1 MTGAA
6 VLVILAALVLL
17 SALFSGFETGFFS
30 SNQIRVRY
38 LAENEGQER
47 ARRMMAHYERPGRL
61 ISTLLV
67 GNNLVLV
74 LATLLLTAVLGETG
88 ATLVA
93 TPLFILFGEVLPK
106 SVFRT
111 HPTRLSLALMPAM
124 RFFELVLLPAALP
137 VAWCSDR
144 LMRLVAGG
152 GGGALKPFAT
162 VDEMRSLV
170 DEGMDAGSIEPEEQ
184 EMIHSVMDLQTR
196 HAKDVMVPRI
206 DVTAVPETVT
216 RHALLAVLT
225 ASGKTRIPVYAGSMD
240 KIVGVANAFDLLT
253 DRTPDREDIARF
265 LRPVMHVPD
274 TMKLDDLLQ
283 AMRHARQPLA
293 VVIDEFG
300 GTDGIVCIEDILE
313 EIFGE
318 IHDEHDVLSPQF
330 RRIGPAAYVIDGRMD
345 LEECAE
351 ALQTELDDGEVKT
364 VGGWVTHVAGRIP
377 ARGEVI
383 RHGAFEITVL
393 EGTPSRVSSIRLEV
407 KAPPAPP
414 ESPPRPAGG
423 PSPG

>member
-1 MTGAA
+1 MTGT
-6 VLVILAALVLL
+6 VLLPLAFLVLL

-38 LAENEGQER
+38 LAENEGQDR

-61 ISTLLV
+61 IATLLV

-124 RFFELVLLPAALP
+124 RLFELALLPVALP
-137 VAWCSDR
+137 VAWFSDR

-152 GGGALKPFAT
+152 GGGAVKPFAT
-162 VDEMRSLV
+162 ADEMRSLV
-170 DEGMDAGSIEPEEQ
+170 DEGMDAGTIEPEEQ

-196 HAKDVMVPRI
+196 HAKNIMVPRI
-206 DVTAVPETVT
+206 EVTAVPGTASRRE
-216 RHALLAVLT
+216 LLEVLIQ
-225 ASGKTRIPVYAGSMD
+225 SGKTRIPVYAGSLD
-240 KIVGVANAFDLLT
+240 NIAGVVNAFDLLT
-253 DRTPDREDIARF
+253 DPTPGVEDIGRF

-274 TMKLDDLLQ
+274 TMKRDALLQ
-283 AMRHARQPLA
+283 AMRHARQSLA
-293 VVIDEFG
+293 VVTDEFG

-318 IHDEHDVLSPQF
+318 IHDEHDVQSPQC
-330 RRIGPAAYVIDGRMD
+330 RKIGPAAYVIDGRMG

-351 ALQTELDDGEVKT
+351 ALQTELEDGEVKT
-364 VGGWVTHVAGRIP
+364 IGGWVTHVAGRIP

-407 KAPPAPP
+407 KAPPAAP
-414 ESPPRPAGG
+414 EGARHPAGG
-423 PSPG
+423 PSPD